1 MNDKIIILASSSQ
14 DRKNLFDRIKIP
26 YKIIISNYEEI
37 EDPTMQAESLTI
49 YLAEGKMKA
58 VLDKILK
65 DPNYYEIREK
75 SYFIIAADT
84 LVECSGE
91 TLSKT
96 NNKNRAFEIL
106 SKLSGKIHK
115 LITGVVIY
123 DSDSRAVSRFY
134 DSTTVKFLNLTESD
148 IWNYLNNCNEWQGRA
163 GSYSLQER
171 ASLFVETIEG
181 SPSNVIGLPMNKI
194 YKELKRFGL
203 DLLSISKI

>member
-14 DRKNLFDRIKIP
+14 DRKNLLDRIKIP

-37 EDPTMQAESLTI
+37 EDPTLQAESLTI

-58 VLDKILK
+58 VLDKISK
-65 DPNYYEIREK
+65 DPKYCEISGK

-96 NNKNRAFEIL
+96 NDKNRAFEIL

-123 DSDSRAVSRFY
+123 DSDSRSVSKFY

-148 IWNYLNNCNEWQGRA
+148 IWNYINNCNEWQGRA

-203 DLLSISKI
+203 DLLTISKN